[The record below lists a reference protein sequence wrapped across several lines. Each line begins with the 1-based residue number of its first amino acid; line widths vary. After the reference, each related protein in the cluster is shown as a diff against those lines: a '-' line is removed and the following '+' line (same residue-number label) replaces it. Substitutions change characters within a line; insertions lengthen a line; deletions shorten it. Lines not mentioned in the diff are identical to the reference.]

1 MINVIHCKRFIL
13 SHRNNLLFSSQFHL
27 IWFSLVTPIPST
39 NITEMLLKVALNAKT
54 LSIALCLNIWL
65 YYLQARIASDVEV
78 PEEWTVMHMCV
89 KSITFASHSSI
100 YQLVVGCGIFCFH
113 FCTKTMLIMIIVF
126 TSS

>member
-1 MINVIHCKRFIL
+1 MINLIHYKHFIL

-39 NITEMLLKVALNAKT
+39 NITEMLLKVALNTIA
-54 LSIALCLNIWL
+54 LSIALSLNMWL

-78 PEEWTVMHMCV
+78 PGEWTVMYMCV
-89 KSITFASHSSI
+89 KGITFASHSSI
-100 YQLVVGCGIFCFH
+100 YELVFGCGIFRFH